1 MGFFAKWRIHK
12 QAREQ
17 GRVEVSEKD
26 GVRTLHLGGDTVQSA
41 MLVSAP
47 FDLKL
52 AYTRSMLAC
61 LLFHKN
67 PRDFL
72 MVGLGGGSVPK
83 WVYRNLPESH
93 TTVVE
98 LNPEVVSVARGFFFV
113 PPDDERFQLVVGDG
127 VDHVAAHPGS
137 CDVLMVDGYDEVCHV
152 ESLATPEFYASCRA
166 ALRPGG
172 VMVVN
177 LWSSEKRFN
186 AYVQRMF
193 DAFEGLVLTLPAEE
207 RSNIIALAFERSP
220 NMPKWD
226 DLRDRARELERRYG
240 MEFLRFVDGLRKL
253 NLHNERRLLI

>member
-41 MLVSAP
+41 MLVNAP
-47 FDLKL
+47 YDLKL

-83 WVYRNLPESH
+83 WVHRNLPDSH

-98 LNPEVVSVARGFFFV
+98 LNPEVVSAARGFFFV
-113 PPDDERFQLVVGDG
+113 PQDDERFEVVVGDG
-127 VDHVAAHPGS
+127 VDYVAEHPAS
-137 CDVLMVDGYDEVCHV
+137 CDILMIDGYDEVAHV
-152 ESLATPEFYASCRA
+152 ESLATPEFYENCRIV
-166 ALRPGG
+166 LRPGG
-172 VMVVN
+172 MMVVN
-177 LWSSEKRFN
+177 LWSSEKHFN
-186 AYVQRMF
+186 TYLQRIF
-193 DAFEGLVLTLPAEE
+193 DAFDGLVLTLPAEE
-207 RSNIIALAFERSP
+207 RSNIIALAFQRSP

-226 DLRDRARELERRYG
+226 DLRDKARELEKLYG
-240 MEFLRFVDGLRKL
+240 LEFLRFVEGLRKL
-253 NLHNERRLLI
+253 NLHNANRLLI

>member
-41 MLVSAP
+41 MKVSAP
-47 FDLKL
+47 FDLVL
-52 AYTRSMLAC
+52 SYTRTMLAC

-67 PRDFL
+67 PRSFL
-72 MVGLGGGSVPK
+72 MIGLGGGSVPK
-83 WVYRNLPESH
+83 WVYQNLYDASA
-93 TTVVE
+93 TVVE
-98 LNPEVVSVARGFFFV
+98 LNPEVVSVARGYFHV
-113 PPDDERFQLVVGDG
+113 PQDDERFRVIVGDG
-127 VDHVAAHPGS
+127 VDYVAAHPAS

-152 ESLATPEFYASCRA
+152 ESLATPEFYESCRR

-172 VMVVN
+172 MLVVN

-186 AYVQRMF
+186 EYVQRIF
-193 DAFEGLVLTLPAEE
+193 DAFDGLVLTVPAEE
-207 RSNIIALAFERSP
+207 RSNIIVLAFQRSP

-226 DLRDRARELERRYG
+226 DLRDRAWELQIQTG
-240 MEFLRFVDGLRKL
+240 VEFLRIVDALRKL
-253 NLHNERRLLI
+253 NLHNSRRLLV